1 MTPPLPPVP
10 PRRSHLMDP
19 NAPRPVRDPK
29 AEHRLTRVQQW
40 VMSVLAVTTI
50 LHLSAGLVIG
60 ALFMDVDNTTS
71 RVGIC
76 VIGGLFGVVAVA
88 VGLLIHQR
96 SIASPWLALGLVPGI
111 VGLVLV
117 LSDVHL

>member
-1 MTPPLPPVP
+1 MSDPTP
-10 PRRSHLMDP
+10 PRRPRHLMDP
-19 NAPRPVRDPK
+19 DNPVRQVNDRSFT
-29 AEHRLTRVQQW
+29 HVQRW
-40 VMSVLAVTTI
+40 VGSVLAVTTI

-60 ALFMDVDNTTS
+60 ALFMDVDNTTG

-96 SIASPWLALGLVPGI
+96 TVASPWLALGLVPGI
-111 VGLVLV
+111 VGVVLV
-117 LSDVHL
+117 LNDVHL